1 MGDNMKHIITYLK
14 PYGLR
19 MLMGFIIKVA
29 GTFMD
34 LGLPW
39 VLAYI
44 IDEVI
49 PLKEVKY
56 ILLWGVLM
64 LLLSV
69 GARQFNITANR
80 MASRVA
86 GDTVKKLRH
95 DLFHKIQQLS
105 GSQVDY
111 LSIPSL
117 VSRMTSDTY
126 NIHQM
131 VGMMQRLGVR
141 APIILVGGMILTFTL
156 EPVLTLILVGILPLL
171 AICVYVVS
179 KKGIPLYS
187 KSQSAADR
195 MVRVVRENVNGI
207 RVIKALSKSGYE
219 KERFHRA
226 NDEVAANEFK
236 AGATMAVINPIMN
249 LLLNGG
255 LTLVIIAGAYRVN
268 SGASEVGKI
277 VAFLS
282 YFTMILNAMLM
293 ITRIFV
299 SISKANASADRIFT
313 VLNASEELNPEETL
327 TEKEVYG
334 AEESENTHVSF
345 RGVTFTYPQRREEES
360 EEDDSINVENIDF
373 SIKSGESLGIIGA
386 TGSGKT
392 TLINLLLRFYDT
404 DKGGIYIHG
413 KNVKSYS
420 LQELRSKF
428 GVVFQNDMIFAD
440 TIGGNIDFNRGLSGE
455 RLMEAAEDA
464 QAAEFINQL
473 VSDEKKGFDYEAAVK
488 GANLS
493 GGQKQR
499 LLIARALAAKP
510 EILVLDDSSSALDYK
525 TDAALRT
532 AMRKNYQ
539 NTTTIMIAQRI
550 SSIMNMDHIL
560 VMEEGRMIGY
570 GNHEELLITCSV
582 YNEIYQSQ
590 MGE

>member
-1 MGDNMKHIITYLK
+1 MKHIITYLK

-29 GTFMD
+29 GTYMD

-95 DLFHKIQQLS
+95 DLFLKIQQLS

-171 AICVYVVS
+171 AFCVYVVS

-187 KSQSAADR
+187 KSQSSADK

-226 NDEVAANEFK
+226 NDQVAANEFK
-236 AGATMAVINPIMN
+236 AGATMAVINPVMN

-299 SISKANASADRIFT
+299 GISKANASADRIFE
-313 VLNASEELNPEETL
+313 VLNAREELKPEEAL
-327 TEKEVYG
+327 TEKE
-334 AEESENTHVSF
+334 A
-345 RGVTFTYPQRREEES
+345 
-360 EEDDSINVENIDF
+360 
-373 SIKSGESLGIIGA
+373 
-386 TGSGKT
+386 
-392 TLINLLLRFYDT
+392 
-404 DKGGIYIHG
+404 
-413 KNVKSYS
+413 
-420 LQELRSKF
+420 
-428 GVVFQNDMIFAD
+428 
-440 TIGGNIDFNRGLSGE
+440 
-455 RLMEAAEDA
+455 
-464 QAAEFINQL
+464 
-473 VSDEKKGFDYEAAVK
+473 
-488 GANLS
+488 
-493 GGQKQR
+493 
-499 LLIARALAAKP
+499 
-510 EILVLDDSSSALDYK
+510 
-525 TDAALRT
+525 
-532 AMRKNYQ
+532 
-539 NTTTIMIAQRI
+539 
-550 SSIMNMDHIL
+550 
-560 VMEEGRMIGY
+560 
-570 GNHEELLITCSV
+570 
-582 YNEIYQSQ
+582 
-590 MGE
+590 

>member
-1 MGDNMKHIITYLK
+1 MKHIFTYIK

-19 MLMGFIIKVA
+19 MLFGFLIKVL

-49 PLKEVKY
+49 PLKEIKY

-64 LLLSV
+64 LLLSI
-69 GARQFNITANR
+69 GAREFNITANR

-86 GDTVKKLRH
+86 GDTVKRLRH
-95 DLFHKIQQLS
+95 DLFQKIEQLS
-105 GSQVDY
+105 GAQVDY
-111 LSIPSL
+111 FSIPSL

-156 EPVLTLILVGILPLL
+156 EPVLTLVLVGILPLL
-171 AICVYVVS
+171 AITVYVVS

-187 KSQSAADR
+187 KSQTSADKMIR
-195 MVRVVRENVNGI
+195 IVRENVNGI
-207 RVIKALSKSGYE
+207 RIIKALSKSEHE
-219 KERFHRA
+219 KQRFQ
-226 NDEVAANEFK
+226 NSNEEVVANELK

-255 LTLVIIAGAYRVN
+255 LTLVVIIGAYRVN

-299 SISKANASADRIFT
+299 TISKANASANRIFE
-313 VLNASEELNPEETL
+313 VLYIEEDLKVCEGL
-327 TEKEVYG
+327 
-334 AEESENTHVSF
+334 AEEKGSDNHISF
-345 RGVTFTYPQRREEES
+345 HNVTFSYPQRKEEEGEIDES
-360 EEDDSINVENIDF
+360 TNVENIDF
-373 SIKSGESLGIIGA
+373 QIKEGESLGIIGA

-392 TLINLLLRFYDT
+392 TLLNLLLRFYDIEE
-404 DKGGIYIHG
+404 GEIYIGG
-413 KNVKSYS
+413 KNVKSYT
-420 LQELRSKF
+420 LKELRQKF

-440 TIGGNIDFNRGLSGE
+440 TIAGNIDFNRNLTKE
-455 RLMEAAEDA
+455 RIREAAEDA
-464 QAAEFINQL
+464 QAAEFIEQL
-473 VSDEKKGFDYEAAVK
+473 EPDIEKDSYEYAAAVK

-499 LLIARALAAKP
+499 LLIARALAANP
-510 EILVLDDSSSALDYK
+510 EILILDDSSSALDYK
-525 TDAALRT
+525 TDAYLRTALRT
-532 AMRKNYQ
+532 HYQ

-560 VMEEGRMIGY
+560 VMEEGKMIGY
-570 GNHEELLITCSV
+570 GKHEELLRDCPV
-582 YNEIYQSQ
+582 YDEIYQSQ
-590 MGE
+590 MGD